1 MFLFSYLL
9 TILPPFLGL
18 PSFSHWSILAFCT
31 PMMAS
36 DSSFS
41 LTLFKSRSCSEQL
54 TTLME
59 GDAIISEAIAVLIF
73 KAVVEMQ
80 FSDPWS
86 TILYCL
92 QFTFFTI
99 LLGLFAGFTSSLLL
113 RSLHRNESHLNLSE
127 VTLSIL
133 VPIMAYMLSDGLHL
147 SSSIV
152 VRICG
157 IYMARYSQF
166 ILTTK
171 TYPVFSFHSYS
182 FM

>member
-18 PSFSHWSILAFCT
+18 SSFSHWSILAFCA

-41 LTLFKSRSCSEQL
+41 LALFKSRACSEQL

-59 GDAIISEAIAVLIF
+59 GDAIISEAIAVLVF

-80 FSDPWS
+80 FSESWS
-86 TILYCL
+86 TIFYCL
-92 QFTFFTI
+92 QFTLFTV
-99 LLGLFAGFTSSLLL
+99 LLGLITGFVSSLLL
-113 RSLHRNESHLNLSE
+113 RVLHSSDSHLNLPE
-127 VTLSIL
+127 VTLSVL
-133 VPIMAYMLSDGLHL
+133 VPIVAYMLSDGFHF
-147 SSSIV
+147 SPSIV

-166 ILTTK
+166 ILNTK
-171 TYPVFSFHSYS
+171 TYPPYSSF
-182 FM
+182 